1 MTSDPVQPSER
12 TAVASYG
19 DYRLAQ
25 RAVDFLSDERFP
37 VERVTIVGSGL
48 KLVETVTGR
57 LSWGRAALAGAMSGL
72 WIGLLVG
79 WFVALFSDGSS
90 WWVILLWGGLW
101 GLAAGAAFAIAAYA
115 ATGGRRDFV
124 SHQQLR
130 ADVYE
135 VMVDSSH
142 ADAARAA
149 LARLG

>member
-1 MTSDPVQPSER
+1 MTSNVGQPGER
-12 TAVASYG
+12 TVVASYD

-57 LSWGRAALAGAMSGL
+57 LSWGRAVLAGAMTGL
-72 WIGLLVG
+72 WLGLLVG
-79 WFVALFSDGSS
+79 WFVAVFSDGSS
-90 WWVILLWGGLW
+90 WWVILLSGGLW
-101 GLAAGAAFAIAAYA
+101 GVAAGAAFALAAYA
-115 ATGGRRDFV
+115 VTGGRRDFV

-130 ADVYE
+130 ADVYD
-135 VMVDSSH
+135 VTVDSGH
-142 ADAARAA
+142 ADAARTV